1 MADADKRR
9 EFVSGFNGSAGMCS
23 ASSHIELNQVLDIF
37 VTRPTGI

>member
-23 ASSHIELNQVLDIF
+23 APSRIKLI
-37 VTRPTGI
+37 